1 VAKRS
6 RKQRQEDK
14 RRAQEAAEHER
25 RRKQNEQRAQHQER
39 IAERA
44 GATQAQGI
52 EEEAWFNP
60 APERPRGP
68 VRRAFDQAVAV
79 GRTAARVD
87 ARATAA
93 VASRTVTPVAQAVGK
108 RVVTPA
114 VEAVRSDVAMGRR
127 ANKSM
132 DDGME
137 AHKGKLAGLEGLSA
151 FSSTMSNLG
160 GVLATGVSKSVEM
173 AGSLNAMAAA
183 AADGTVPLTTA
194 QTTLQTMAS
203 DMGLMNAN
211 STAFNDTTKQQLT
224 SAASLGTAWDN
235 LKMQFAIAGAQLM
248 GALAPA
254 LSIVFVNIQPL
265 IKGIQWLAEWFQGL
279 SGGAKENVVFIGLLV
294 GGFVALA
301 AVVAPLIVAV
311 IGIGTVLGSLGA
323 PIAAVIAAVA
333 LLAAAW
339 LTFGDKLKAMWAGAP
354 SWVREAAT
362 QMVRA
367 IIAIFTGDARTLGDA
382 GMRLMRAFAD
392 GIAAGGRYV
401 RDKVLEL
408 LGWIRGNTVGKSP
421 PPQGPLSTIDRGGA
435 AVTEAWGDGLLSQEA
450 AVAAAGTHLAARFQ
464 SSLALDGNAMAALT
478 VHNAAVQ
485 AALQSSAAGPG
496 YALPAAQP
504 IGAALPIGAAV
515 SLAGPGVSPAAVA
528 VASATTGTTQPAE
541 GDSEDGKPAEKT
553 GMLESFFQF
562 DKMLGSVK
570 TQFTDLM
577 GSISPLAI
585 VSTVLE
591 GVFKGLQP
599 AIDALKEPL
608 RIVGE
613 ILGAAL
619 APILEALFP
628 VFKMIAIA
636 ATWVGQI
643 FFTIAGAILT
653 TVGALVKGLGKLI
666 SKLPGVGDFG
676 LVKVG
681 DGLINM
687 GKGFKDSAKALAE
700 GREKIKALEFGKTAE
715 ATQQTAEAATQAN
728 EALRNLP
735 SGFKI
740 ALARYQVTT
749 GEPVGLATATL
760 PTGASTGAVAQ
771 DNRVTVQ
778 GNIVIQ
784 GADKDGRQLWEEMQR
799 EMQRQSLRQNG
810 TTLGYAVAI

>member
-1 VAKRS
+1 MAGALGGGMMKGGGKLLGTLFKGAKMFSPLGLGMMAGGMASTAVADGMAARGVEMPEPGGLANGVSMFTGFDPRLLQMGIDYLGTVPGLLGEAWTAITGVVGGWAESFGGFMNDIVTGAQNKWNGFINFFTVTLPGYFTSGAESLGGIMGTVGEVLGAAVQGVVDGVMFVFDGLVQYYTVFLPGMFNKGVGVITDIFDGLAGFFTETLPGAFSALGTRMVELKDSLIENATGAAGKVKEVLGGIGSFITETIPANFREFMAKMGQWRDSVAALAGEVVDGFVSRARGIGTFFLNTLPGMLRTGARGVIRALIDGLIAAAASIDGVGAMIAGKLADYLVGHSPTKEGELHYTPQGGRNVVRS
-6 RKQRQEDK
+6 WLGGAES
-14 RRAQEAAEHER
+14 ESGAAER
-25 RRKQNEQRAQHQER
+25 VGDTLASSLNLGLSSPASPASVNFRNALSYGGG
-39 IAERA
+39 
-44 GATQAQGI
+44 GAASGI
-52 EEEAWFNP
+52 
-60 APERPRGP
+60 
-68 VRRAFDQAVAV
+68 
-79 GRTAARVD
+79 
-87 ARATAA
+87 
-93 VASRTVTPVAQAVGK
+93 
-108 RVVTPA
+108 VTPA
-114 VEAVRSDVAMGRR
+114 GFNRPQMQ
-127 ANKSM
+127 
-132 DDGME
+132 
-137 AHKGKLAGLEGLSA
+137 
-151 FSSTMSNLG
+151 LG
-160 GVLATGVSKSVEM
+160 S
-173 AGSLNAMAAA
+173 
-183 AADGTVPLTTA
+183 
-194 QTTLQTMAS
+194 
-203 DMGLMNAN
+203 
-211 STAFNDTTKQQLT
+211 
-224 SAASLGTAWDN
+224 
-235 LKMQFAIAGAQLM
+235 
-248 GALAPA
+248 LAPA
-254 LSIVFVNIQPL
+254 
-265 IKGIQWLAEWFQGL
+265 
-279 SGGAKENVVFIGLLV
+279 
-294 GGFVALA
+294 
-301 AVVAPLIVAV
+301 
-311 IGIGTVLGSLGA
+311 
-323 PIAAVIAAVA
+323 
-333 LLAAAW
+333 
-339 LTFGDKLKAMWAGAP
+339 
-354 SWVREAAT
+354 
-362 QMVRA
+362 
-367 IIAIFTGDARTLGDA
+367 
-382 GMRLMRAFAD
+382 
-392 GIAAGGRYV
+392 
-401 RDKVLEL
+401 
-408 LGWIRGNTVGKSP
+408 
-421 PPQGPLSTIDRGGA
+421 ST
-435 AVTEAWGDGLLSQEA
+435 TEDPEKK
-450 AVAAAGTHLAARFQ
+450 
-464 SSLALDGNAMAALT
+464 D
-478 VHNAAVQ
+478 
-485 AALQSSAAGPG
+485 
-496 YALPAAQP
+496 
-504 IGAALPIGAAV
+504 
-515 SLAGPGVSPAAVA
+515 
-528 VASATTGTTQPAE
+528 
-541 GDSEDGKPAEKT
+541 PAEKT
-553 GMLESFFQF
+553 GMIESFFQF

-570 TQFTDLM
+570 TQFAGLM